1 VKLNW
6 KMLRMAVAA
15 ATMFVAVGCGGIN
28 GSYNVSPATFFL
40 PGIGQ
45 TTPAS
50 TNSPIHTVTVAVVQ

>member
-1 VKLNW
+1 
-6 KMLRMAVAA
+6 MAVAA